1 MSKVYLGL
9 GSNIGDKIN
18 YLDQAVVNL
27 KSHPQIR
34 LVQISSY
41 YETAPVSY
49 LNQDHFI
56 NQVVELETTL
66 PPYELL
72 AHCQQIE
79 NRLGRKREIK
89 FGPRTIDLDILLY
102 DDLKLNDELLI
113 IPHPRMTIRAF
124 VLIPLAEIAKN
135 IQIEGRTVHEL
146 ISAINQYE
154 VRKLIR

>member
-1 MSKVYLGL
+1 MRAGWLIMFIYPMPMNLSIVDDLVY
-9 GSNIGDKIN
+9 
-18 YLDQAVVNL
+18 
-27 KSHPQIR
+27 
-34 LVQISSY
+34 
-41 YETAPVSY
+41 
-49 LNQDHFI
+49 
-56 NQVVELETTL
+56 
-66 PPYELL
+66 
-72 AHCQQIE
+72 
-79 NRLGRKREIK
+79 
-89 FGPRTIDLDILLY
+89 LY